1 MTSRDNADAVPQNA
15 EWCFRLSRNRNNND
29 GDVVVALV
37 VPIRLAGS
45 SQPREGRLEV
55 YYNSRW
61 GTVCDDYFDRLDASV
76 ACAQLGLG

>member
-1 MTSRDNADAVPQNA
+1 MTCLSKQN
-15 EWCFRLSRNRNNND
+15 NTND
-29 GDVVVALV
+29 DDDVDVVLV

-55 YYNSRW
+55 YYNGRW